1 MKKRESSSRKRAS
14 LTRKKSGRST
24 SKAVKGRHRLLPI
37 LFFLILLLIGG
48 AGWFGY
54 ELGVKK
60 SSEACSRKVADYRN
74 DLEKV
79 RARLA
84 KLESQTSLRQEKK
97 AFQPPKH
104 RKIPPPPKTMEA
116 PSEIRDYLSAGGSHK
131 PLKSVAPLTK
141 KAPTETSRKPE
152 LAIIIDDV
160 AFPSQ
165 LRAIRSLPWHITPSL
180 FPPSSRHPDTAQM
193 ARGLR
198 HYMIH
203 LPMEALHYNHPE
215 KVTLLTSYDEAQ
227 IKKRIDDLRRWFPN
241 ARFINNHTGSRFT
254 SDMAAMERFYPIAK
268 RYGFHF
274 VDSRTTPNT
283 VVPEICKR
291 YGDPYIARNVFLDN
305 EENVTYIQN
314 QLKEAVKLA
323 RAHGYAIAI
332 GHPHEATLKA
342 LARSG
347 KILKGVKLLYIDELY
362 DKIKR

>member
-1 MKKRESSSRKRAS
+1 MKKRQSSSRKSAS
-14 LTRKKSGRST
+14 ATRKKSGRST
-24 SKAVKGRHRLLPI
+24 SKAVTRRNRLLPL
-37 LFFLILLLIGG
+37 LFFLILVLVGG

-54 ELGVKK
+54 ELGIKK
-60 SSEACSRKVADYRN
+60 SSEACRRKVADYCS

-84 KLESQTSLRQEKK
+84 KLESQKNLQEKE
-97 AFQPPKH
+97 ACHPPKH
-104 RKIPPPPKTMEA
+104 RKIPPPPKTIEA

-141 KAPTETSRKPE
+141 KAPSVTSRKPE

-180 FPPSSRHPDTAQM
+180 FPPSSRHPETARM

-215 KVTLLTSYDEAQ
+215 TVTLLTNDTTAQ
-227 IKKRIDDLRRWFPN
+227 IKSRLADLRRWFPD
-241 ARFINNHTGSRFT
+241 AHFINNHTGSRFT
-254 SDMAAMERFYPIAK
+254 SDMAAMSRFYPIAK
-268 RYGFHF
+268 AYGFHF
-274 VDSRTTPNT
+274 VDSRTTPKT

-305 EENVTYIQN
+305 EENVTYVQN